1 MLTSYQTSSPENT
14 DICGVTLQ
22 QTVRLKETSLLSVQ
36 TEITYP
42 ELLFCLN
49 VRSGLSPLRRE
60 DVHINN
66 LRPLRVVTHAVLSQ
80 CFRLFI
86 ISHSSTPS
94 PTITVL
100 PSPRPLSAPEV
111 TYWIRPGVS
120 LFVLTQLQGIC
131 KYTKDRTTSKK
142 KTNKIENLDNVQA
155 SFVSIV
161 CCLVME

>member
-14 DICGVTLQ
+14 DICSLSLQ
-22 QTVRLKETSLLSVQ
+22 QTVRLKETLLLSVQ
-36 TEITYP
+36 SKITYP
-42 ELLFCLN
+42 ELLFFLN

-86 ISHSSTPS
+86 ISHSTPS

-100 PSPRPLSAPEV
+100 PSPLPLSAPEV

-120 LFVLTQLQGIC
+120 LFVPDSATWNLQIHEG
-131 KYTKDRTTSKK
+131 YNNFEE
-142 KTNKIENLDNVQA
+142 TNKQNRK
-155 SFVSIV
+155 S
-161 CCLVME
+161 